1 MSANAPWRL
10 FFALW
15 PTPEIAALLNAWSRT
30 AQVECGGRVTLPAN
44 IHLTLAF
51 LGDVSPGRA
60 KRLAECARRAGGA
73 AHTIALDEARYW
85 KHNRVVWAG
94 PRVIPPALSTLAES
108 LNRELVAADF
118 PTEAREFNS
127 HVTLIRQARL
137 PRTLPGLPTIAW
149 QVNELVLVRTQLSST
164 GSSYSV
170 MEQFPLARAG

>member
-10 FFALW
+10 FFAIW
-15 PTPEIAALLNAWSRT
+15 PPPEIAALLNAWSRT

-51 LGDVSPGRA
+51 LGDVTPGRA
-60 KRLAECARRAGGA
+60 KRLAECARRAGGE
-73 AHTIALDEARYW
+73 AHSIALEEARYW

-94 PRVIPPALSTLAES
+94 PRAIPPALASIAEA
-108 LNRELVAADF
+108 LNRELIAADF
-118 PTEAREFNS
+118 PTEAREFNA

-149 QVNELVLVRTQLSST
+149 PVRELVLVRTQLSST
-164 GSSYSV
+164 GSSYA
-170 MEQFPLARAG
+170 MLERFGLT

>member
-1 MSANAPWRL
+1 
-10 FFALW
+10 
-15 PTPEIAALLNAWSRT
+15 
-30 AQVECGGRVTLPAN
+30 VTLPAN

-73 AHTIALDEARYW
+73 GHTIALEEARYW

-94 PRVIPPALSTLAES
+94 PRAIPPALGALAES
-108 LNRELVAADF
+108 LSRELTAADF
-118 PTEAREFNS
+118 PTETREFNA

-149 QVNELVLVRTQLSST
+149 QVNELLLVRTQLSST
-164 GSSYSV
+164 GSSYSI
-170 MEQFPLARAG
+170 MERFALT

>member
-1 MSANAPWRL
+1 VTANAPWRL
-10 FFALW
+10 FFAIW
-15 PTPEIAALLNAWSRT
+15 PPPEIAALLNAWSRT

-60 KRLAECARRAGGA
+60 KRLAECARRAGGK
-73 AHTIALDEARYW
+73 AHTVALEEARYW

-94 PRVIPPALSTLAES
+94 PRAIPPALASIAEA

-118 PTEAREFNS
+118 PTEAREFNA

-137 PRTLPGLPTIAW
+137 PRVLPGLPTIAW
-149 QVNELVLVRTQLSST
+149 PVRELVLVRTQLSST
-164 GSSYSV
+164 GSSYA
-170 MEQFPLARAG
+170 MLERFALT

>member
-1 MSANAPWRL
+1 MTANAPWRL
-10 FFALW
+10 FFAIW
-15 PTPEIAALLNAWSRT
+15 PPPEIAALLNAWSRT

-60 KRLAECARRAGGA
+60 KRLAECARRAGGK
-73 AHTIALDEARYW
+73 AHTVALEEARYW

-94 PRVIPPALSTLAES
+94 PRAIPPALASIAEA

-118 PTEAREFNS
+118 PTEAREFNA

-137 PRTLPGLPTIAW
+137 PRVLPGLPTIAW
-149 QVNELVLVRTQLSST
+149 PVRELVLVRTQLSST
-164 GSSYSV
+164 GSSYA
-170 MEQFPLARAG
+170 MLERFALT